1 MSMMSHIDQTPVVEV
16 RNVARSFS
24 GTKAVDGVSLK
35 IAPGEIFGLLG
46 PSGCGKTTLLR
57 LIAGLDRPDIGDI
70 FLAGREVTALP
81 AYRRDVHTVFQS
93 YALFPRM
100 SVASNVD
107 FGLRAGRMGAPE
119 RRARVAS
126 GLKLVGLEGKERRLP
141 HELSG
146 GEQQRVALAR
156 ALVNQPP
163 VLLLDEPLA
172 ALDAHLRRE
181 MQTELRR
188 IQSET
193 ACTFVL
199 VTHDQD
205 EAFALC
211 DRVAVMYRGKLAQ
224 IGPPE
229 ELYRRPTSV
238 EVARFIGR
246 STLLPA
252 IWSRG
257 RAALA
262 PGWSVAAKSRTAAT
276 SMTPAMFEPQ

>member
-1 MSMMSHIDQTPVVEV
+1 MSHIDQTPVVEV

-146 GEQQRVALAR
+146 GEQQRVALAS
-156 ALVNQPP
+156 VFHG
-163 VLLLDEPLA
+163 A
-172 ALDAHLRRE
+172 A
-181 MQTELRR
+181 
-188 IQSET
+188 
-193 ACTFVL
+193 V
-199 VTHDQD
+199 
-205 EAFALC
+205 
-211 DRVAVMYRGKLAQ
+211 
-224 IGPPE
+224 
-229 ELYRRPTSV
+229 
-238 EVARFIGR
+238 
-246 STLLPA
+246 
-252 IWSRG
+252 
-257 RAALA
+257 
-262 PGWSVAAKSRTAAT
+262 
-276 SMTPAMFEPQ
+276 